1 MRWKIEEVHRQIKSD
16 YKLEAI
22 CLQRYEALKSMNA
35 LLWMAVSFLY
45 TKLES
50 LTLEIIF
57 HPELALVN
65 RKKIKD
71 VLRFIYYKLAE
82 VFKRIM
88 AVSRL
93 YDKITHL
100 KTECQMNFTFT

>member
-1 MRWKIEEVHRQIKSD
+1 
-16 YKLEAI
+16 
-22 CLQRYEALKSMNA
+22 MNA

-50 LTLEIIF
+50 LALEIIF

-65 RKKIKD
+65 RKKLND
-71 VLRFIYYKLAE
+71 VLHFVYYKLAE
-82 VFKRIM
+82 AFKRIM

-93 YDKITHL
+93 YDKVTFP
-100 KTECQMNFTFT
+100 KNEPQMNLALT